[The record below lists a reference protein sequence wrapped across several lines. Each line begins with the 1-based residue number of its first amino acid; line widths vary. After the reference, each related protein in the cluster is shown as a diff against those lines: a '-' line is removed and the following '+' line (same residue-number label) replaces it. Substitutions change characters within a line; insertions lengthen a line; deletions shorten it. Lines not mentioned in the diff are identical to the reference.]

1 MLKKM
6 IALCLVCMLTLA
18 FLGVQ
23 AEENKGEWWNILLLG
38 SDDRDMSKHSGR
50 TDTIIIFSVN
60 RELGSAK
67 MTSIMRDTWVKI
79 PGRKK
84 NKINAA
90 NVFGGPELAMET
102 VNTSFGTNIQDYILI
117 NFRDMVDIV
126 DLFGGVDLELSQ
138 SEVKIANDY
147 INSYKGEAHN
157 QEPYEDYSLIA
168 SAGMVHLNGMQA
180 MAHCRDR
187 YTDSDFGR
195 VMRGQDTLL
204 ALAEKAQN
212 MEVDA
217 CLDIAGE
224 IMSFVE
230 TNLTDEE
237 VKELGKAVLTMDVEN
252 VGQNRLPADG
262 TYKSGTFDGVW
273 CIRPNLE
280 KNAQIL
286 KSYIY
291 G

>member
-1 MLKKM
+1 MMKKI
-6 IALCLVCMLTLA
+6 IALIMVMLLA
-18 FLGVQ
+18 LACIGVQ
-23 AEENKGEWWNILLLG
+23 AEENTGEWWNILLLG
-38 SDDRDMSKHSGR
+38 SDDRDMSQKAGR
-50 TDTIIIFSVN
+50 TDTIMIFSLN

-67 MTSIMRDTWVKI
+67 LTSIMRDTWVKI
-79 PGRKK
+79 PGRKN

-102 VNTSFGTNIQDYILI
+102 VNVSFGMDIQDYILV
-117 NFRDMVDIV
+117 NFRDLVDIV
-126 DLFGGVDLELSQ
+126 DLFGGVDMELSE

-147 INSYKGEAHN
+147 INDYKNGAYN
-157 QEPYEDYSLIA
+157 DEPYMDFSLIA

-224 IMSFVE
+224 IMSFVK

-237 VKELGKAVLTMDVEN
+237 VKELAKAVLTMDVES
-252 VGQNRLPADG
+252 VGQNRIPADG
-262 TYKSGTFDGVW
+262 AYKSGTFDGTW
-273 CIRPNLE
+273 MIKADLE
-280 KNAQIL
+280 KNTKL
-286 KSYIY
+286 LREYIY